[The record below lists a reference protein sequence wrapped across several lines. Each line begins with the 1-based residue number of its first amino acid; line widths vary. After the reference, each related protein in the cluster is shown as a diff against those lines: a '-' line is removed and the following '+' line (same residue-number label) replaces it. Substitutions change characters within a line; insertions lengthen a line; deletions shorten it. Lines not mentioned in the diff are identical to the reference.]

1 MARIYILSGPELGRT
16 FEVKD
21 GATIGRAVEA
31 GVQLR
36 DASVSRHHA
45 KIELREGTWR
55 IVDAGS
61 RNGVTLRG
69 ERVTDAAL
77 ADGDEFQIGDVLL
90 RFRAAVPPPEPE
102 AMPAQ
107 PPETANVSPARRI
120 AEPDEITLEEDPVSA
135 LPSRPS
141 IPSTSST
148 RAPSTI
154 TPPAASAN
162 PDVSAPGAHAARSLK
177 ARPAPAATPLE
188 RTVANVQ
195 RTMQTEDRGKKVL
208 QYHRIPDR
216 EGFFGSD
223 LAQYPLWIK
232 LGAIVF
238 ALLVSAAIFLV
249 AFKGTSFLK
258 SHATSSETAPSE

>member
-21 GATIGRAVEA
+21 GAMIGRAVEA

-45 KIELREGTWR
+45 KLEMREGTWR

-69 ERVTDAAL
+69 QRVTDAAL
-77 ADGDEFQIGDVLL
+77 ADGEEFQVGDVLL
-90 RFRAAVPPPEPE
+90 RFRAAVPPPEPIAE
-102 AMPAQ
+102 
-107 PPETANVSPARRI
+107 PPSEPEHAEEI
-120 AEPDEITLEEDPVSA
+120 EPDEITLEEDPVSA
-135 LPSRPS
+135 LPSPLSTRS
-141 IPSTSST
+141 PST
-148 RAPSTI
+148 
-154 TPPAASAN
+154 TPMPAASAM
-162 PDVSAPGAHAARSLK
+162 PLAASAGPRVARSLK
-177 ARPAPAATPLE
+177 APAATPLE
-188 RTVANVQ
+188 RTVANVR

-208 QYHRIPDR
+208 QYNRIPDQA
-216 EGFFGSD
+216 GFFGSD

-232 LGAIVF
+232 IGAVVF
-238 ALLVSAAIFLV
+238 ALVVSAAIFLV

-258 SHATSSETAPSE
+258 ARTTSSEAATPE

>member
-45 KIELREGTWR
+45 KLELREGTWR

-69 ERVTDAAL
+69 QRVTDAAL
-77 ADGDEFQIGDVLL
+77 VDGDEFQVGDVML

-102 AMPAQ
+102 QPA
-107 PPETANVSPARRI
+107 PKVAKEP
-120 AEPDEITLEEDPVSA
+120 EPDEITLEEDPVSA
-135 LPSRPS
+135 LPSPS
-141 IPSTSST
+141 PTRSPSTT
-148 RAPSTI
+148 PS
-154 TPPAASAN
+154 PAASAM
-162 PDVSAPGAHAARSLK
+162 SAAPAAGAHVARSLK
-177 ARPAPAATPLE
+177 AVSAPAATPLE
-188 RTVANVQ
+188 RTVANVR

-208 QYHRIPDR
+208 QYNRIPDQS
-216 EGFFGSD
+216 GFFASD

-232 LGAIVF
+232 VGAIVF
-238 ALLVSAAIFLV
+238 ALVVSAAIFLV

-258 SHATSSETAPSE
+258 SHTTGTSETATSE